1 MPTGTLLGR
10 TWYRPAMVIFTNTQ
24 PSASVASIGRW
35 DIGTTAGTDYL
46 FLSDDNRSDLGVSTE
61 RIEYRKRMV
70 NGRMRS
76 YHVADKKSFSL
87 NCTDLPSSA
96 SFVSE
101 NNTNPTAAWAGGKE
115 ILNWY
120 QNHSDSFYV
129 MFVYDT
135 NNFETETGGVA
146 SRVPTR
152 FKTEVYNVFFD
163 DLTYNV
169 KARNQVHDL
178 WDLSLSLVEV

>member
-10 TWYRPAMVIFTNTQ
+10 TWYRPTMVIFTDAA

-46 FLSDDNRSDLGVSTE
+46 FLTDDNRSELQVSTE
-61 RIEYRKRMV
+61 RIEYRKRMI

-76 YHVADKKSFSL
+76 YHVTDKRSFSL
-87 NCTDLPSSA
+87 NWSDLPSSA
-96 SFVSE
+96 SFISE
-101 NNTNPTAAWAGGKE
+101 NQDNPTLAWGAGKE

-120 QNHSDSFYV
+120 ENHPDSFYV

-135 NNFETETGGVA
+135 NNFETEAVGNA
-146 SRVPTR
+146 AKVPVR
-152 FKTEVYNVFFD
+152 FKTEVYNVFFE

-169 KARNQVHDL
+169 KMRNAVYDR